1 MYMCTHSPPYTVSV
15 LNTAEPKPTFNHTNR
30 VKMFCLFLLFLPY
43 SPILEA
49 SVTGACKLGD
59 RGSEVEKEKVC
70 TALLFQKP
78 VDL

>member
-15 LNTAEPKPTFNHTNR
+15 INTAEPKPT
-30 VKMFCLFLLFLPY
+30 FCLFLLFLPY